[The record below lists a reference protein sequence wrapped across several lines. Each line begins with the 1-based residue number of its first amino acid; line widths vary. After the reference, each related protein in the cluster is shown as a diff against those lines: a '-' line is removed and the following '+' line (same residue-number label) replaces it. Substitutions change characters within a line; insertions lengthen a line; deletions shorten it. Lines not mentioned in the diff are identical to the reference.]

1 MSRKPNFPST
11 ADPVAPRRRRLG
23 TGNPWRKVLVATAL
37 AATAALS
44 TTAPLG
50 AAHAAETQQGQV
62 VVWIHDSFGGG
73 TVTSQPAG
81 INCHVVAFLNP
92 YESEE
97 GRPGQTGTCSAS
109 FPVGTTVTFIA
120 TPDPGSYFNSADPPR
135 LTVGAPGYNTA
146 GISFCPNPEASP
158 YCWYY

>member
-1 MSRKPNFPST
+1 MSSKPNLPAT
-11 ADPVAPRRRRLG
+11 ADPVATPRRRLG
-23 TGNPWRKVLVATAL
+23 AGTPWRKVLVATAL

-44 TTAPLG
+44 TAAPVG
-50 AAHAAETQQGQV
+50 AQTQQGQV
-62 VVWIHDSFGGG
+62 VVWIDDSFGGG

-120 TPDPGSYFNSADPPR
+120 TPDPGSHFNSADPPR

-146 GISFCPNPEASP
+146 WISFCPDPEASP